1 MTMLQ
6 KIQTQFNDIKFA
18 SNEKINQN
26 LHKIVVDFT
35 RFIAV
40 TFHHQNLVKNI
51 IFLYAIVVHNFRVSD
66 GKNIAV
72 STSQIIQMSALSKK
86 KH

>member
-1 MTMLQ
+1 
-6 KIQTQFNDIKFA
+6 
-18 SNEKINQN
+18 
-26 LHKIVVDFT
+26 VVDFT

-86 KH
+86 NIEGRNKFFNVGKLTKKM